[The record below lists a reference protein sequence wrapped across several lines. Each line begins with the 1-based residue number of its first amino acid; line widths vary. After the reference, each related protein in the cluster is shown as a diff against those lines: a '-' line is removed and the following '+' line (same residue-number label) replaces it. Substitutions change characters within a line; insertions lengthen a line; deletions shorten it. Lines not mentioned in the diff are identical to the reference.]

1 MFTVFRLEWGQ
12 PTLRVTQPTLFST
25 STCRQIGTRAT
36 GQTGAWP
43 PRVKWTRDD
52 NSISGDDITRDPDLS
67 QCILYRAVSLFVL
80 LLLLL

>member
-1 MFTVFRLEWGQ
+1 MEQ